1 MPRGKQVFHAVDPK
15 RTQGLFPRKY
25 TVTRTDGSSEK
36 GASTRTAAS
45 SSWTSTTTPSHAARC
60 GHTSW
65 PARRTTR
72 SWPVT

>member
-45 SSWTSTTTPSHAARC
+45 SSWTSTTTLRTRRAAGIHR
-60 GHTSW
+60 GLRGGL
-65 PARRTTR
+65 PG
-72 SWPVT
+72 PGP